1 MANEKLVKLRL
12 SNTEHQL
19 LTKAVVSKARGRKK
33 EYFIRDTELKGFWL
47 RVLPSGT
54 KTYGIHARFN
64 RKGGVFKRTIGS
76 SSKYRP
82 KEAREIAKDWFTKFD
97 AGVDPKG
104 VHGGELT
111 PLELLEKYIQGQD
124 LTARTTSGYRYNFSH
139 YLKHLGKKPIQN
151 ITTENIVTW
160 YAAGQQHAT
169 GTERTF
175 VTLKTVLDYAYSLDY
190 ISENPAKKAALQ
202 VKRKANPSKQQH
214 LSNIYDRLPSFMAAF
229 IRVKISVA
237 MRDWMVLSLTTGL
250 RRQESMTLKWD
261 QVDLVKKRIT
271 FTTNKSDRFLI
282 VPMVGLT
289 YDMLQSRF
297 EDDTKDETYV
307 FTTRPSTPI
316 NDARKALA
324 KICDEAGIL
333 KYSHHD
339 FRRLF
344 ASVCHELDISEAE
357 IGKLLNHAP
366 KTVTPIYINQS
377 LDKARTKYQR
387 VVDALDR
394 KIPFE
399 DGSEMKLEYFLT
411 ATNFMRHSF
420 YGKVDIEPDPP
431 ISQEELEEAKY
442 REQEYWEG

>member
-1 MANEKLVKLRL
+1 MKSKKIVALKPISTVYERL
-12 SNTEHQL
+12 TASIVY
-19 LTKAVVSKARGRKK
+19 KAQPRQK
-33 EYFIRDTELKGFWL
+33 EYFVRDTELKGFFL
-47 RVLPSGT
+47 RVRPSGV
-54 KTYGIHARFN
+54 KSYGVLSRLA
-64 RKGGVFKRTIGS
+64 RKGKKIELIIGKAS
-76 SSKYRP
+76 TYSP
-82 KEAREIAKDWFTKFD
+82 KDARAVARNWLIKLDEGTH
-97 AGVDPKG
+97 PKLIDRG
-104 VHGGELT
+104 SMNAM
-111 PLELLEKYIQGQD
+111 ELLEQYIQSKK
-124 LTARTTSGYRYNFSH
+124 LTDKTIWGYRYNFAH
-139 YLKHLGKKPIQN
+139 YLRPLNKRQIQD
-151 ITTENIVTW
+151 IKTSDIVNW
-160 YAAGQQHAT
+160 YAEGRDHQT

-175 VTLKTVLDYAYSLDY
+175 VTLKSVLDYAHSLDY
-190 ISENPAKKAALQ
+190 IPDNPAKKAALQ

-214 LSNIYDRLPSFMAAF
+214 LSLIYDELPKFMEAF
-229 IRVKISVA
+229 IQADISMV

-250 RRQESMTLKWD
+250 RRQESMTLKWN

-307 FTTRPSTPI
+307 FTSKPNTAI
-316 NDARKALA
+316 KDARKALA
-324 KICDEAGIL
+324 KICKDAGIA

-344 ASVCHELDISEAE
+344 ASVCHELDISETE

-377 LDKARTKYQR
+377 LDKARTKYQQ

-399 DGSEMKLEYFLT
+399 DESEIKREYFLT
-411 ATNFMRHSF
+411 ATNFMRHCF
-420 YGKVDIEPDPP
+420 YGKVAIEPDPP
-431 ISQEELEEAKY
+431 VSQQELQEAKY
-442 REQEYWEG
+442 REQEYWEC